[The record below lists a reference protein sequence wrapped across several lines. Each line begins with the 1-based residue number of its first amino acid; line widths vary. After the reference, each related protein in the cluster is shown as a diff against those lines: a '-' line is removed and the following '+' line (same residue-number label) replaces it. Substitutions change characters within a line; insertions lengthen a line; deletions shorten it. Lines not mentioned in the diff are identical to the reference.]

1 MVMKSRKGDVSKKM
15 INENLKEQGTR
26 VIRSEWPNGDLR
38 VIKGVQANCTNVLR
52 RQKIN
57 QLEVSIWYG
66 S

>member
-1 MVMKSRKGDVSKKM
+1 MVVKSRKGAVSKKM

-38 VIKGVQANCTNVLR
+38 EIKGVQANCTNVLR